1 MIRSVI
7 ACKYYID
14 WTLAHW
20 QVIII
25 FNKLSVFIELSSG
38 RWDKIY
44 INIGKEAFHIINMHM
59 VNIDLTIMFRQS
71 FKKLIVI

>member
-1 MIRSVI
+1 MLRSVI

-20 QVIII
+20 QVIIL
-25 FNKLSVFIELSSG
+25 FNKFSVFIELGSG